1 MKEFKEFKEKRI
13 KHRNTGVHSKRIKR
27 NTFLKS
33 NNPNIRINKNQEGKS
48 WCQSEFTKDI
58 EVAEENWSW
67 NEDGIE
73 KMKYLIRKH
82 RICLNSRM
90 G

>member
-1 MKEFKEFKEKRI
+1 MRITWVNSREFKRTILNKMKEFKEFKEKRI

-48 WCQSEFTKDI
+48 
-58 EVAEENWSW
+58 
-67 NEDGIE
+67 
-73 KMKYLIRKH
+73 
-82 RICLNSRM
+82 
-90 G
+90 